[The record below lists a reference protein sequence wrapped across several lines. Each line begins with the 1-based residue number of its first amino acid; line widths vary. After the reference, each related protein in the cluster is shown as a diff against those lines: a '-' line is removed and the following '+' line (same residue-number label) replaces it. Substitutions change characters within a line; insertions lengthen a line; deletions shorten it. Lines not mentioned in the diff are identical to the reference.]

1 MDEHHKYPRTWAHE
15 VDLNVLELLFIT
27 HPRQFGLIAH
37 ADTPHLDRLAPPGHR
52 GRVRHSFADG
62 REQSGVAAWGESRFP
77 FFSDGLGE
85 KRRLAA
91 VLARAVYL

>member
-1 MDEHHKYPRTWAHE
+1 MGEHHKYPETWTHE

-27 HPRQFGLIAH
+27 HPRQFRLIAH

-52 GRVRHSFADG
+52 GRVRHSLADG
-62 REQSGVAAWGESRFP
+62 REQSGAAAWDKSRFS

-91 VLARAVYL
+91 VLARAMYL